1 MHFRTAA
8 LAFLIAMG
16 MEVMAQDSCVAR
28 LDTASVLRIA
38 GAKEP
43 ISPSGAWAT
52 NPTFD
57 PVRCAWTAVFVT
69 RVGHSNRGRCRHTN
83 GCTVVRQRAIVVDDR
98 RAKVTGRST
107 RRQVYYNYE

>member
-1 MHFRTAA
+1 MHLRTV
-8 LAFLIAMG
+8 LPSFLLAMG
-16 MEVMAQDSCVAR
+16 LEVMAQDSCIAR
-28 LDTASVLRIA
+28 LDAANVLRIA

-57 PVRCAWTAVFVT
+57 PASCAWTAVFVT

-83 GCTVVRQRAIVVDDR
+83 GCTVVRQRDIVVDDR
-98 RAKVTGRST
+98 RAKVSGRST